1 MAEEDV
7 TVEDLNRAL
16 QLFRRILRRI
26 LVILILGIAGSIVLN
41 LIGEKIN
48 PPFGI
53 HLGGMGVAEWVLVVA
68 LIAMIVELYWHGRR
82 IGRLINDPI
91 MKSMPALGLMS
102 VGAVIAQNA
111 AAKGMKPGFF
121 MGQLRPVAKRG

>member
-48 PPFGI
+48 PHFGI
-53 HLGGMGVAEWVLVVA
+53 LMESHLE
-68 LIAMIVELYWHGRR
+68 
-82 IGRLINDPI
+82 
-91 MKSMPALGLMS
+91 PALRTETMC
-102 VGAVIAQNA
+102 
-111 AAKGMKPGFF
+111 GMRLP
-121 MGQLRPVAKRG
+121 